1 MWNDPWQ
8 ENWFCVSGSRRNI
21 KSAEWKEVVA
31 WEKTK
36 FEMKMQG
43 KKKVKSAM
51 EGGQNM

>member
-1 MWNDPWQ
+1 MTLDKKIGFVCLDGG
-8 ENWFCVSGSRRNI
+8 EIVRV
-21 KSAEWKEVVA
+21 WKQLVA
-31 WEKTK
+31 REKTK